1 MGLESEP
8 LNPEPALHEANSAGA
23 KPLSAWLMLLAT
35 GGIWGITFS
44 LAKLVTEAGAHPL
57 GISWWQA
64 VIGGGLTL
72 AYSVLRKAVPPL
84 TRQHAI
90 FYLVC
95 GALGTAIPGTL
106 FFYAAPHIPA
116 GVISITIAI
125 VPMATL
131 ALAVPLGLDRWEISR
146 IAGIILGV
154 VAVGMIVAPD
164 TSLPEAGMT
173 FWVLVCVAA
182 SGCYALENLWLSLRR
197 PVGSDAFAI
206 LTGMLLMAT
215 LMLTPVVFAADA
227 FVPLFK
233 TWGVVELS
241 IVAMAVVNTT
251 CYGIFIHLVTTAG
264 PVFASQA
271 AYLVTLSGI
280 FWGIVIFQEQHS
292 WWIWGALLVM
302 MAGLALVKPRH

>member
-8 LNPEPALHEANSAGA
+8 VSPEPGLPKADHVGDKS
-23 KPLSAWLMLLAT
+23 LSSWLMLLAT

-72 AYSVLRKAVPPL
+72 AYSVLRNAVPPI
-84 TRQHAI
+84 TRQHLV

-95 GALGTAIPGTL
+95 GALGTAVPGTL

-125 VPMATL
+125 VPMLTL

-146 IAGIILGV
+146 IAGIILGI
-154 VAVGMIVAPD
+154 VAVAMIVAPD

-173 FWVLVCVAA
+173 FWVLMCVLA

-197 PVGSDAFAI
+197 PAGSDAFVI
-206 LTGMLLMAT
+206 LTGMLLMAS

-227 FVPLFK
+227 FVPLIK
-233 TWGVVELS
+233 TWGLVEFG
-241 IVAMAVVNTT
+241 IVAMAVINAT
-251 CYGIFIHLVTTAG
+251 CYGIFIHLVTTSG

-271 AYLVTLSGI
+271 AYVVTLSGI

-292 WWIWGALLVM
+292 WWVWGALLVM